1 MEDEICELVKHKK
14 VDFVSED
21 SDFVKF
27 INFVVDYGDTRRKNM
42 KHDELEDFSRV
53 RELAKLCRYDLK
65 LDNVAEGN
73 KGKELFTKVEQ
84 KYPLVIAV
92 LKRYYY
98 TNIQDHADAIVC
110 TVNAIDSYLN

>member
-1 MEDEICELVKHKK
+1 MKHKT
-14 VDFVSED
+14 VDFVNED

-27 INFVVDYGDTRRKNM
+27 MNFVVAYGDTRRRNVKYEEY
-42 KHDELEDFSRV
+42 DELEDFSRV
-53 RELAKLCRYDLK
+53 REVAKLCRYDLK
-65 LDNVAEGN
+65 LDNVTEGN

-92 LKRYYY
+92 LNRYYY
-98 TNIQDHADAIVC
+98 TNIKEHADSIVC